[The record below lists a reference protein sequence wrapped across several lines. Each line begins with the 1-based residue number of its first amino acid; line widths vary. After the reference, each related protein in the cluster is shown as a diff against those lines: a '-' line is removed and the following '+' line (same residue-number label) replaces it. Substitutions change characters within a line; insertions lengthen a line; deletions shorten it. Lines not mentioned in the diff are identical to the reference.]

1 MGHNGMS
8 RVFSAVW
15 YRMKKKQGRTCC
27 LTADKIQCI
36 SVLNGVVSVSSN
48 KIYPDENTA
57 T

>member
-15 YRMKKKQGRTCC
+15 YRMKKNKEERAVLQ
-27 LTADKIQCI
+27 LIKYI